1 MNQEEPR
8 LVPTWCKAVIVILL
22 ALCVVLVCQA
32 YRATATA
39 NELETSVSSICSGSM
54 QDIELELRSGDPQLG
69 KNLYQFYTITRVY
82 QQIIILLYPTT
93 SYAELAEHLLVLED
107 PEKLSALT
115 PDERAY
121 IADGLRAFMQDD
133 QLPEREEY
141 LTGIENIAL
150 ELKHLS

>member
-82 QQIIILLYPTT
+82 PTT

>member
-1 MNQEEPR
+1 MNQEEARSP
-8 LVPTWCKAVIVILL
+8 VPTWCKAVIILLL
-22 ALCVVLVCQA
+22 ALCTVLLCQS
-32 YRATATA
+32 YRATAAA
-39 NELETSVSSICSGSM
+39 NELENSVTGICSGSM

-69 KNLYQFYTITRVY
+69 KNLYQFYTITRV
-82 QQIIILLYPTT
+82 YPTT

-133 QLPEREEY
+133 QLPEREEM
-141 LTGIENIAL
+141 
-150 ELKHLS
+150 

>member
-1 MNQEEPR
+1 MNQEEARSP
-8 LVPTWCKAVIVILL
+8 VPTWCKAVIILLL
-22 ALCVVLVCQA
+22 ALCTVLLCQS
-32 YRATATA
+32 YRATAAA
-39 NELETSVSSICSGSM
+39 NELENSVTGICSGSM

-69 KNLYQFYTITRVY
+69 KNLYQFYTITRV
-82 QQIIILLYPTT
+82 YPTT

>member
-1 MNQEEPR
+1 MNQEEPC
-8 LVPTWCKAVIVILL
+8 LAPTWCKAVIVILL

-54 QDIELELRSGDPQLG
+54 QDIELELRSGDPKLG

-82 QQIIILLYPTT
+82 PTT
-93 SYAELAEHLLVLED
+93 SYAALAEQLLVLED
-107 PEKLSALT
+107 PDKLSALT
-115 PDERAY
+115 PDERTY

-133 QLPEREEY
+133 QVPEREKY

-150 ELKHLS
+150 ELNHLS

>member
-1 MNQEEPR
+1 MNQEEPC
-8 LVPTWCKAVIVILL
+8 LVPTWCKAMIVILL

-39 NELETSVSSICSGSM
+39 NKLETSVSDICSGSM
-54 QDIELELRSGDPQLG
+54 QDIELELRSGDPKLG

-82 QQIIILLYPTT
+82 PTT
-93 SYAELAEHLLVLED
+93 SYATLAEQLLVLED
-107 PEKLSALT
+107 PDKLSALT
-115 PDERAY
+115 PDERTY

-133 QLPEREEY
+133 QLPKREEY

>member
-1 MNQEEPR
+1 MNQEEPC
-8 LVPTWCKAVIVILL
+8 LAPTWCKAVIVILL

-39 NELETSVSSICSGSM
+39 NELETSVSSICSCSM
-54 QDIELELRSGDPQLG
+54 QDIELELRSGDPKLG

-82 QQIIILLYPTT
+82 PTT
-93 SYAELAEHLLVLED
+93 SYAALAEQLLVLED
-107 PEKLSALT
+107 PDKLSALT
-115 PDERAY
+115 PDERTY

-133 QLPEREEY
+133 QIPEREKY

-150 ELKHLS
+150 ELNHLS